1 MLPRNDF
8 GVNNRSSKRKNEMN
22 GQSKAIQIS
31 KNIIMVDEIGISTGQ
46 WNDTE
51 NANRDQSIIQQT
63 EYPIPQT
70 LFEKRSQWLYS
81 NSDSKDAHRIAS

>member
-1 MLPRNDF
+1 MFPRNDF

-63 EYPIPQT
+63 ENPIPQT
-70 LFEKRSQWLYS
+70 LFEKRSKWL
-81 NSDSKDAHRIAS
+81 

>member
-1 MLPRNDF
+1 
-8 GVNNRSSKRKNEMN
+8 
-22 GQSKAIQIS
+22 
-31 KNIIMVDEIGISTGQ
+31 MVDEIGISTGQ

-70 LFEKRSQWLYS
+70 LF
-81 NSDSKDAHRIAS
+81 

>member
-1 MLPRNDF
+1 MLPRNYF

-31 KNIIMVDEIGISTGQ
+31 KNIIGDEIGISTGQ

-51 NANRDQSIIQQT
+51 NANRDQSMRPT
-63 EYPIPQT
+63 NRIP
-70 LFEKRSQWLYS
+70 
-81 NSDSKDAHRIAS
+81 NSPNPL